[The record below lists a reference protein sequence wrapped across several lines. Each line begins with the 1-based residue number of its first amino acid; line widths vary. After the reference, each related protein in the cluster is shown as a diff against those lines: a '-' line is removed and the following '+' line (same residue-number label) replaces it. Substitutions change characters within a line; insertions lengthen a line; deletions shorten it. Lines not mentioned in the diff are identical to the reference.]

1 MADKVI
7 ETIDLVAGYG
17 KMVILHGVNFYVLR
31 NEIVT
36 VVGPNGSGK
45 STLLKAILGI
55 AKVISGKVLYE
66 GKDITNERLD
76 RISRMGIGYVPQT
89 DNVFPSLTVRENL
102 EMGAYT
108 IKDKDEVEKR
118 MEEMFEIFPELRARK
133 DQLAANLS
141 GGERQMLAMARALMA
156 RPKALLLDEPTAA
169 LSPKYVDLVLM
180 KVKEIRDTGVT
191 IVLVEQNAKK
201 GLEIADRGY
210 VLVTGRVAYTAPAKE
225 ILSHPEIGKLY
236 LGLKGAG
243 A

>member
-1 MADKVI
+1 MTDKVI
-7 ETIDLVAGYG
+7 ETRKLVAGYG
-17 KMVILHGVNFYVLR
+17 KMVILHGIDFYVLR

-55 AKVISGKVLYE
+55 AKVISGNVIYE

-89 DNVFPSLTVRENL
+89 DNVFPNLTVRENL

-108 IKDKDEVEKR
+108 IKDKEEVKKR
-118 MEEMFEIFPELRARK
+118 MEEVFEIFPDLKAREK
-133 DQLAANLS
+133 QLAGNLS

-156 RPKALLLDEPTAA
+156 RPKAMLLDEPTAA
-169 LSPKYVDLVLM
+169 LSPKYVDLVLN
-180 KVKEIRDTGVT
+180 KIKEIRESGVT

-210 VLVTGRVAYTAPAKE
+210 VLVTGRVAYTGPAKE
-225 ILSHPEIGKLY
+225 ILEHPEIGKLY
-236 LGLKGAG
+236 LGLKH
-243 A
+243 